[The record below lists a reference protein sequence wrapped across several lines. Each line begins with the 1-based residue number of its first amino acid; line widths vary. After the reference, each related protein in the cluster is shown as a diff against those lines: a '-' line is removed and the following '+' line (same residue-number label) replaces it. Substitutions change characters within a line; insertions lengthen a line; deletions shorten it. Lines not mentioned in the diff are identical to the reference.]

1 LPPIPRRDHRRRG
14 CGDQPIGETRGGNGS
29 KERQERRVYGI
40 ALGGLV
46 LNEPIDIRLL
56 IGTALIIG
64 GVALVNSKHGARPR

>member
-1 LPPIPRRDHRRRG
+1 MVAYLLP
-14 CGDQPIGETRGGNGS
+14 
-29 KERQERRVYGI
+29 VYGI

-64 GVALVNSKHGARPR
+64 GVALVNSKHDARPLFQRGPATVEAARPR